1 MTVTQ
6 APGAALGRPA
16 RTTQQTRRRAPI
28 ARYGL
33 LATLLLAAAAHAQET
48 SPPATPLVP
57 VLPELKRQTPL
68 PILLPTHL
76 PPLLGPAVY
85 ATAQGTPTSYTIRLE
100 SDPDCH
106 QADVCFI
113 GELKAQKGGTLSY
126 PDPVQIDKVIQGRY
140 QPAACGNT
148 CSPPAIEWKM
158 NGVLYTAQLTLR
170 SRKPRDQRSEMLQ
183 VADSA
188 TRGGAR

>member
-1 MTVTQ
+1 MTVIV
-6 APGAALGRPA
+6 APRAASGRF
-16 RTTQQTRRRAPI
+16 RLTTQEFRRGVRGA
-28 ARYGL
+28 
-33 LATLLLAAAAHAQET
+33 LATLLLAAAVQAQQP
-48 SPPATPLVP
+48 SPPAGPLVP
-57 VLPELKRQTPL
+57 VLPELKHRTQL

-76 PPLLGPAVY
+76 PALLGPAVY
-85 ATAQGTPTSYTIRLE
+85 ATAEGTPTSYTIHLE

-106 QADVCFI
+106 QADVCFV
-113 GELKAQKGGTLSY
+113 GELRAKKGGELSY

-140 QPAACGNT
+140 QPATCDST

-170 SRKPRDQRSEMLQ
+170 ARNARDQRSEMLQ

-188 TRGGAR
+188 TRSGAR